1 MPKKSTKK
9 KLQRKKDTSFGSV
22 YFDHS
27 NMPAAA
33 TMSTGFVINLSLD
46 EGLKLQLS
54 LQQALG
60 ELNRLDRRLPASRQK
75 GVALT
80 MYPEQNRMMINMGS
94 LKESALPNAQFQV
107 NKAKVVKKS
116 TKVKKKAK
124 RKERDTEL
132 D

>member
-27 NMPAAA
+27 NLPAAA
-33 TMSTGFVINLSLD
+33 TASKGFVLNLSLD
-46 EGLKLQLS
+46 EGLKLQLC

-60 ELNRLDRRLPASRQK
+60 ELNRLDRRLPASRQT

-80 MYPEQNRMMINMGS
+80 MYPEQNRITVNMGS

-107 NKAKVVKKS
+107 NKAKEAKKN
-116 TKVKKKAK
+116 TKVKKAK